1 MTNFGCS
8 KINIV
13 RCCIYLTSSFMTS
26 FGCSKI
32 NNIHPRLVLSL
43 KQQISL
49 IHDQVWLNKLCK
61 GFYHHERVH
70 EYQTTTI

>member
-1 MTNFGCS
+1 
-8 KINIV
+8 
-13 RCCIYLTSSFMTS
+13 MTS

>member
-1 MTNFGCS
+1 MKG
-8 KINIV
+8 
-13 RCCIYLTSSFMTS
+13 RR
-26 FGCSKI
+26 CSKI

-70 EYQTTTI
+70 EYQTTNFAANNYV